1 MKTALLLSSLD
12 KVRQVGQSRWTA
24 LCPAHADKSPSLAIR
39 EIDGDRIL
47 LHCFGGCSVHEV
59 VAAVGMEISDLF
71 PERPLTYDGK
81 QPRERRP
88 FNPQDILKI
97 MAFEAGIAAL
107 YAADLLRGYQPTDDE
122 TMRLLTAYERLQSA
136 VEVANGTV

>member
-1 MKTALLLSSLD
+1 MKTALLLASLD
-12 KVRQVGQSRWTA
+12 KVRQTAPGRWIA
-24 LCPAHADKSPSLAIR
+24 LCPAHADKTPSLAIR

-47 LHCFGGCSVHEV
+47 IHCFGGCSVHEV
-59 VAAVGMEISDLF
+59 VAAVGMEIGDLF
-71 PERPLTYDGK
+71 PEKPLTYDGK
-81 QPRERRP
+81 STRERKP
-88 FNPQDILKI
+88 FNPQDILKV

-122 TMRLLTAYERLQSA
+122 TLRLLTAYERLQTA